1 MSNFLDDTRR
11 DAEIAY
17 SQLTKSKRP
26 SSTNVLHLAPIG
38 DKVPPHSHDAE
49 MAVLGAIMLDKAA
62 LSKAM
67 EVLEPNSFYQEK
79 NRKIFEI
86 MVWMSE
92 RNITID
98 IVSLGEELRR
108 RSVLEGIGGTFYLA
122 QINQNTPTA
131 ANIDQYARIVQE
143 HALKRQLIEASS
155 NILSRCYDQ
164 STDALDEIDKAES
177 EIFRIAEQRL
187 RKSYVGM
194 GKLAKDTFA
203 TIASMVNGDN
213 SELLGIPTGFAK
225 LDDMLGGLRRSDLLI
240 IAARP
245 SMGKTALALS
255 IARNVAMEANV
266 PVAFFSVEMAAEQLS
281 MRLLSAEARINA
293 FKLITGKI
301 SQNDLPHLAQKMD
314 KLAKAPLFIDDSA
327 SLSVLELRA
336 KCRRL
341 KAEQNIGVIMV
352 DYLQLMHAPTAKG
365 ESREREI
372 SSISRSLKQIAKELN
387 IPVIALSQLNRG
399 VEARAD
405 KRPMLSDLRESGSI
419 EQDAD
424 IVMFVHR
431 PEHYEIT
438 NYDDGQP
445 TAGTAEL
452 IIGKQRN
459 GPIGSV
465 RVAYLKEYARFEN
478 LAFGTEAAPDYASSI
493 SNFNSG
499 ALMSGDDAPF

>member
-1 MSNFLDDTRR
+1 MF
-11 DAEIAY
+11 E
-17 SQLTKSKRP
+17 
-26 SSTNVLHLAPIG
+26 V
-38 DKVPPHSHDAE
+38 
-49 MAVLGAIMLDKAA
+49 ML
-62 LSKAM
+62 
-67 EVLEPNSFYQEK
+67 
-79 NRKIFEI
+79 
-86 MVWMSE
+86 WMSE

-108 RSVLEGIGGTFYLA
+108 RNLLESIGGSFYLA
-122 QINQNTPTA
+122 QINQGTPTA
-131 ANIDQYARIVQE
+131 ANIDNYARIVQE

-155 NILSRCYDQ
+155 NILARCYDG

-213 SELLGIPTGFAK
+213 TDSLGISTGFMK
-225 LDDMLGGLRRSDLLI
+225 LDDMLGGLRKSDLVI

-255 IARNVAMEANV
+255 IARNIALDSNV
-266 PVAFFSVEMAAEQLS
+266 PLAFFSIEMAAEQLS

-293 FKLITGKI
+293 HQLMTGKI
-301 SQNDLPHLAQKMD
+301 SHNDLPALSTKMG
-314 KLAKAPLFIDDSA
+314 KLAKAPIFIDDSA
-327 SLSVLELRA
+327 SLSVMELRA

-341 KAEQNIGVIMV
+341 KAEQNIGLVMV
-352 DYLQLMHAPTAKG
+352 DYLQLMNSPVAKG
-365 ESREREI
+365 DSREREI
-372 SSISRSLKQIAKELN
+372 SNISRSLKQIAKELN
-387 IPVIALSQLNRG
+387 IPVVALSQLNRG

-424 IVMFVHR
+424 VVMFVHR
-431 PEHYEIT
+431 PEHYEILQ
-438 NYDDGQP
+438 YDDGSA

-478 LAFGTEAAPDYASSI
+478 LAFGTDSAPDFASSI
-493 SNFNSG
+493 SNFNTVP
-499 ALMSGDDAPF
+499 ALNSSDEAPF